1 MPKILLKF
9 EAAVIRE
16 YKVDK
21 PVFTIGRKPDNDIM
35 LDNQAVSG
43 HHCKLFQG
51 GDTYFVED
59 LGSTNGTLVN
69 GKKVLKSG
77 LHHGDTINIIKYSLI
92 FMVDGAPAPVQA
104 APAPEAQQSKPAT
117 AAPAQAA
124 PAPAPAPAAVPVPQS
139 QKPRAKAGLEVLEGA
154 ADAKTDHELTSLST
168 YIGKSSQ
175 ANIQYKGSGMFNLGP
190 DMAVVIT
197 MRPEGYYLIPIKEGY
212 AKHNGN
218 QLDKKALLADDDVI
232 EVGGTKFRF
241 YIVK

>member
-1 MPKILLKF
+1 MPKLLLKF
-9 EAAVIRE
+9 EAAVIKE
-16 YKVDK
+16 IKLDK
-21 PVFTIGRKPDNDIM
+21 PVLSVGRKPDNDIV

-43 HHCKLFQG
+43 HHCKIYQA

-59 LGSTNGTLVN
+59 LNSTNGTFVN
-69 GKKVLKSG
+69 DKKVLKAG
-77 LHHGDTINIIKYSLI
+77 LHNGDAVNIVKYSLI
-92 FMVDGAPAPVQA
+92 FLDDGAPAAKSAAA
-104 APAPEAQQSKPAT
+104 APAAEP
-117 AAPAQAA
+117 AA
-124 PAPAPAPAAVPVPQS
+124 PAPAAPLPVPQS
-139 QKPRAKAGLEVLEGA
+139 QKARAKAGIEVLEGSV
-154 ADAKTDHELTSLST
+154 DGKTEHELTNLST

-218 QLDKKALLADDDVI
+218 ELNKKALLADDDVI

-241 YIVK
+241 FIQK

>member
-1 MPKILLKF
+1 MPKLLLKF
-9 EAAVIRE
+9 EAAVIKE
-16 YKVDK
+16 IKLDK
-21 PVFTIGRKPDNDIM
+21 PVFTVGRKPDNDIM

-43 HHCKLFQG
+43 HHCKIYQA

-59 LGSTNGTLVN
+59 LNSTNGTLVN

-77 LHHGDTINIIKYSLI
+77 LHHGDTISIIKYSLT
-92 FMVDGAPAPVQA
+92 FLVEGAPPPKA
-104 APAPEAQQSKPAT
+104 APEASAEAQASKPAT
-117 AAPAQAA
+117 AAPAPA
-124 PAPAPAPAAVPVPQS
+124 PSPAPAPAAVPVPQS
-139 QKPRAKAGLEVLEGA
+139 QKPRAKAGLEVLEGS
-154 ADAKTDHELTSLST
+154 ADGKTEHELTSLST

-175 ANIQYKGSGMFNLGP
+175 ANIQYKGSGVFNLGP

-218 QLDKKALLADDDVI
+218 ALNQKALLADDDVI

-241 YIVK
+241 FIAK

>member
-1 MPKILLKF
+1 MPKLLLKF

-21 PVFTIGRKPDNDIM
+21 PAMTIGRKPDNDIM

-43 HHCKLFQG
+43 HHCKIYQS

-59 LGSTNGTLVN
+59 LNSTNGTMVN

-77 LHHGDTINIIKYSLI
+77 LHHGDAIGIIKYSLT
-92 FMVDGAPAPVQA
+92 FLVEGAQAPNA
-104 APAPEAQQSKPAT
+104 APPAAGAQASKPAT
-117 AAPAQAA
+117 VV
-124 PAPAPAPAAVPVPQS
+124 PAPAPAPVPQS
-139 QKPRAKAGLEVLEGA
+139 QKPRAKAGLEVLEGS
-154 ADAKTDHELTSLST
+154 ADGKTEHELASLST

-175 ANIQYKGSGMFNLGP
+175 ANIQYKGSGVFNLGP

-212 AKHNGN
+212 ARHNGSA
-218 QLDKKALLADDDVI
+218 LDKKALLADDDVI

-241 YIVK
+241 FIVK

>member
-1 MPKILLKF
+1 MPKLILKF
-9 EAAVIRE
+9 EAAVIKE
-16 YKVDK
+16 VKLDK
-21 PVFTIGRKPDNDIM
+21 PVVTVGRKADNDIM

-43 HHCKLFQG
+43 HHCKIYQS

-59 LGSTNGTLVN
+59 LNSTNGTLVN

-77 LHHGDTINIIKYSLI
+77 LHHGDTINLVKYSLI
-92 FMVDGAPAPVQA
+92 FMVEGAPPPKAA
-104 APAPEAQQSKPAT
+104 APAAEAQASKPAT
-117 AAPAQAA
+117 AAPA

-139 QKPRAKAGLEVLEGA
+139 QKARAKAGLEVLEGS
-154 ADAKTDHELTSLST
+154 ADGKTEHELTSLST

-175 ANIQYKGSGMFNLGP
+175 ANIQYKGSGVFNLGP

-218 QLDKKALLADDDVI
+218 ALDKKALLADDDVI

-241 YIVK
+241 FIVK